1 MDMGTDALPIVIESG
16 MEAERDQDFLPEDT
30 IIALVW
36 SLSLFSVIQVSTQHS
51 SAWRG
56 GDLGFDEGPH

>member
-1 MDMGTDALPIVIESG
+1 MRTDAQPIVIESG
-16 MEAERDQDFLPEDT
+16 MEAERNQDFLPEDT
-30 IIALVW
+30 IIASVL

-56 GDLGFDEGPH
+56 DLGFDEGPH